1 MESMIIIS
9 GIWIAILPYMKWNK
23 VGRKISLFH
32 LITGLYTCIS
42 IIGYMINDE
51 LFSYIWV
58 QVAYIIMCILLMLDI
73 IEKLKEP
80 KVGMRVLAIAT
91 SILGLILSIVVFLVD
106 SKEISSAIIMIAGSM
121 IILSI
126 PFYRVNSCSIKSKK

>member
-80 KVGMRVLAIAT
+80 KVGMSVLAIAT

>member
-80 KVGMRVLAIAT
+80 KVGMSVLAIAT

-106 SKEISSAIIMIAGSM
+106 SKEISSAIIMIAGSL